1 MLEKEYKISE
11 TALFREDGLFMAV
24 NGITQ
29 IEDEAFEIVH
39 TEDIHPIPAWPTEL
53 LVLKYWMDRDLG
65 KVERSVY
72 NTFMLLGDVG
82 GL

>member
-1 MLEKEYKISE
+1 
-11 TALFREDGLFMAV
+11 MAI

-39 TEDIHPIPAWPTEL
+39 TEDIHPIPTNPKSL
-53 LVLKYWMDRDLG
+53 LLLHYWMDRDLG

>member
-1 MLEKEYKISE
+1 
-11 TALFREDGLFMAV
+11 MAI

-39 TEDIHPIPAWPTEL
+39 TEDLHPIPKDPLEL
-53 LVLKYWMDRDLG
+53 LVLRYWMDRDLG